1 MLLTSNCNGPRKIK
15 EYPLYFQKLLKFPE
29 SRSDEGNFTRVILI
43 FNLTR
48 PMRLHTLI
56 YTIIFVLLSLVLLK
70 LKETIIG

>member
-1 MLLTSNCNGPRKIK
+1 MALVKLRINIPCM
-15 EYPLYFQKLLKFPE
+15 YFQKLLKFPE